1 MLFDGGLAEY
11 SAIIT
16 MQSLLVLEY
25 EQPMSQLVVN
35 FEAGDQFQQLD
46 FISLLV
52 RLKKPWIYF
61 GQIFIMVGG

>member
-11 SAIIT
+11 PAIIT
-16 MQSLLVLEY
+16 MQCLLVLEC